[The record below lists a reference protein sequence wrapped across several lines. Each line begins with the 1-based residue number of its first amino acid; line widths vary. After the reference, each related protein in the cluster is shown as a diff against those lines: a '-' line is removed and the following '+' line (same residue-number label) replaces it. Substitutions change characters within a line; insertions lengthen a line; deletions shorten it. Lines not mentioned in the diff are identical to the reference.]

1 MLKEQSR
8 PPIVTILGH
17 VDHGKTT
24 LLDAIR
30 KTSVATKEFG
40 GITQSIGASSISTKE
55 GKKITFI
62 DTPGHA
68 AFSKMRSRG
77 AAIADIVILVVAG
90 EDGVKPQTVE
100 ALNITKEAKIPIIVA
115 ITKMDLNSAS
125 ADIVLGQ
132 LEKQGL
138 VFETR
143 GGDTPWVPVSAKTSK
158 GIDDLL
164 ELIILVSEIN
174 GIKAN
179 PEAPLQA
186 PVIETSKGKSGP
198 LVSVV
203 VRNGTLRVGD
213 LVSGGGKAFK
223 VRGLLND
230 KGLSVKEILP
240 GEPGAIMGFEE
251 MPPIGALI
259 KSGREEVTDLPQK
272 TTALTKI
279 EKGQIPV
286 LIKADNAGSLEVVI
300 ANLPKEMI
308 VIDSGVGDIFESDI
322 LLARASG
329 VKFIFAFGSKVSLSV
344 LKLAEAE
351 GIKIETFKIIYELF
365 DRMKELITKG
375 QLEVLGKS
383 QIIASFPFNKRKVAG
398 CKVLQGKISKADN
411 LMLVRGEKEIGKV
424 KSLSMKKGK
433 LEITEAKSGE
443 EFGIIFEPQ
452 LDFALGDML
461 ISLGK

>member
-1 MLKEQSR
+1 MAKEQSR

-30 KTSVATKEFG
+30 KTNIASKEFG
-40 GITQSIGASSISTKE
+40 GITQSIGASSVLTKE

-100 ALNITKEAKIPIIVA
+100 ALNIIKEAKIPIIVA

-125 ADIVLGQ
+125 VDVVLGQ
-132 LEKQGL
+132 LEKEGL
-138 VFETR
+138 IFETR
-143 GGDTPWVPVSAKTSK
+143 GGDTPWVPVSAKIGK

-179 PEAPLQA
+179 PEAPLEA
-186 PVIETSKGKSGP
+186 PVIETSKDKRGP
-198 LVSVV
+198 MASVV
-203 VRNGTLRVGD
+203 VREGTLRVGD
-213 LVSGGGKAFK
+213 LVSGGGGTFK
-223 VRGLLND
+223 IRGLLND
-230 KGLSVKEILP
+230 RGLPVKEILP
-240 GEPGAIMGFEE
+240 GYPGVILGFEE
-251 MPPIGALI
+251 LPSVGAVVRSY
-259 KSGREEVTDLPQK
+259 KEEVKEFDSKMKPQVR
-272 TTALTKI
+272 TQ
-279 EKGQIPV
+279 KGQIPILV
-286 LIKADNAGSLEVVI
+286 KAVNAGSLEVVM
-300 ANLPKEMI
+300 ANLPDEMI
-308 VIDSGVGDIFESDI
+308 AIDSGVGDVFESDV

-329 VKFIFAFGSKVSLSV
+329 ARWIFAFGSKISPSV
-344 LKLAEAE
+344 LKLAETE

-375 QLEVLGKS
+375 QLEILGKS

-398 CKVLQGKISKADN
+398 CKVLQGKISKSDN

-424 KSLSMKKGK
+424 KCISMKKGRV
-433 LEITEAKSGE
+433 EIAEAKSGE